1 MGLLSVMGEKVLVTL
16 SVAGLDMWVHWHLVF
31 LPITITV
38 LKYDRLY
45 SKIGISMARVT
56 VVIHSI

>member
-1 MGLLSVMGEKVLVTL
+1 MGEKVLVTL